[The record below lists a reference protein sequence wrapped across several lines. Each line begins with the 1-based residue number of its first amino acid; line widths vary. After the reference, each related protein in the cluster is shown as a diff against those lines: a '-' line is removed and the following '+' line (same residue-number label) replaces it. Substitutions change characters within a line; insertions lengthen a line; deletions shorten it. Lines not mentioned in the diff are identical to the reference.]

1 MLQLLIDGEFVDS
14 SSGKT
19 FETEDPRTGEVL
31 VEVAE
36 AQEEDVDRAVQAARR
51 VCTLLML
58 SCCLYMPRPALCT
71 LGVTK
76 VCSLRV
82 NRNDFCEAPR
92 TLTLLALQAFDKGPW
107 PRMDGRK
114 RGQIL
119 FKLADLMEV
128 SSPLSYL
135 RGQCCPCLML

>member
-36 AQEEDVDRAVQAARR
+36 AQEEDVDRAVQAARK

-58 SCCLYMPRPALCT
+58 SYCLCMM
-71 LGVTK
+71 K
-76 VCSLRV
+76 
-82 NRNDFCEAPR
+82 
-92 TLTLLALQAFDKGPW
+92 LLDCVL
-107 PRMDGRK
+107 
-114 RGQIL
+114 
-119 FKLADLMEV
+119 
-128 SSPLSYL
+128 
-135 RGQCCPCLML
+135 